1 MISTALMRI
10 PVGVI
15 VERHK
20 AKSQWLD
27 FVCRPV
33 SVLAGAPTAAPWT
46 IIESSAELTTYYAG
60 EAVIE
65 LHRTETAS
73 YQENLSFGAPVLWVV
88 LRPAGTEVG
97 FELLMVTAD
106 PAEGEAL
113 TGAGD
118 DLVGTVPMPESVQQ
132 VLAAFIVEHHVE
144 RPFIKRKRERSAF
157 EAPRRDAAGSEDE
170 NSEGSAFE
178 APRRGGSG
186 SEDGKRKRSAFE
198 APPRDAPGSERGR

>member
-1 MISTALMRI
+1 MRI

-20 AKSQWLD
+20 AKSVWLD

-33 SVLAGAPTAAPWT
+33 SVLSGVPTAAPWT
-46 IIESSAELTTYYAG
+46 VIESSAELARYYAG

-73 YQENLSFGAPVLWVV
+73 YQENLSSGAPVLWVV
-88 LRPAGTEVG
+88 LRPAGTEIG
-97 FELLMVTAD
+97 FDLLMVTAD

-118 DLVGTVPMPESVQQ
+118 DLVEAVPMPESLQQ
-132 VLAAFIVEHHVE
+132 VVAAFIAEHHVE

-157 EAPRRDAAGSEDE
+157 EAPRRATPGSEDD
-170 NSEGSAFE
+170 
-178 APRRGGSG
+178 R
-186 SEDGKRKRSAFE
+186 
-198 APPRDAPGSERGR
+198 